1 MTDNLDE
8 LKRQWQQLSQRTQN
22 LEETNRRLS
31 EQMARSKVTSTQER
45 LADTIWRWSFVG
57 LALPVLAPM
66 LHEAAG
72 LPWWFCAIYAVFGL
86 VFSYAWWNFA
96 NFIRAKRLTDMP
108 VKDAIERALTIKL
121 KQQKIRLVALAC
133 VVILLA
139 CGGLILPD
147 GSGEPALIGGGCG
160 LIIGLAIAVP
170 RIIANERMARSM
182 IEDLKG

>member
-31 EQMARSKVTSTQER
+31 EQMARSKVSSTQER

-57 LALPVLAPM
+57 LALPVLAPL
-66 LHEAAG
+66 LHQAVK
-72 LPWWFCAIYAVFGL
+72 LPWWFCAIYAAFGI
-86 VFSYAWWNFA
+86 VFSYLWWNFA
-96 NFIRAKRLTDMP
+96 NFIRSRRLTDMP
-108 VKDAIERALTIKL
+108 VKDAIERALTIKIR
-121 KQQKIRLVALAC
+121 QQRIRLAAL
-133 VVILLA
+133 VIAVCLLA
-139 CGGLILPD
+139 AGGFLLPD
-147 GSGEPALIGGGCG
+147 GTGKPALIGGGLG

-182 IEDLKG
+182 VNDLQN